1 MRLVFILATFVGFIW
16 AKADSS
22 RLTDNN
28 KATTLQENKAPDCYE
43 ISFLRQMIN
52 QETVI
57 RLALVKNVHAL
68 VNDIS
73 ILKESFAASETK
85 ISELQRRVEALNIQV
100 SSLQQENGQLKKSSL
115 ISQAKSMELE
125 TKFQNVSDNV
135 SALHRQLN
143 FIQKEPDNKRQEIF
157 NKTNAALDDIKIE
170 VRYLSVTLLDFKERT
185 EIENDSRDKKYSELE
200 RHSNT
205 SIESLKVINSLTMEF
220 GNLKSFVQ
228 NLQDSQTEITENLN
242 RTVAKFD
249 TQFTL
254 SEHTQQKFSSAL
266 ASLVTAQTKLS
277 KSIDENLNRTVAK
290 FDVQFTLSE
299 HTQQKFS
306 SALAS
311 LETAQ
316 TKLSKSIDENLN
328 RTVAKFDTQFTLS
341 EQTQQKFS
349 SALAS
354 LETAQTKLS
363 KSIDENLNRTVAK
376 FDVQFTLSEH
386 TQQKFSSAL
395 ASLETAQTKLSKS
408 IDDKSSHHAFTAGI
422 ISGNDGWTGDTLV
435 FPVVIYSEG
444 KGYNPSTGIFTAP
457 TAGTYVFYISVQ
469 SAYQKHIFLD
479 IVLNG
484 SSKVRA
490 FAWYDSG
497 NSVRI
502 YQTGTNLVILHLQT
516 GDRVWVKRYS
526 GTGYLSHVI
535 SSTTFSGFKL
545 N

>member
-1 MRLVFILATFVGFIW
+1 MKLVIILAICVGFIW
-16 AKADSS
+16 TKADSS

-28 KATTLQENKAPDCYE
+28 NKATTLQENKTPDCYE
-43 ISFLRQMIN
+43 TSFLRQMIN

-85 ISELQRRVEALNIQV
+85 ISELQRTVDALNIQV
-100 SSLQQENGQLKKSSL
+100 NSLQQENGQLKKSSL

-135 SALHRQLN
+135 SALHGQLN
-143 FIQKEPDNKRQEIF
+143 VIQKESDDKRQEVF
-157 NKTNAALDDIKIE
+157 NKTNAVLDDIKIE

-185 EIENDSRDKKYSELE
+185 EIENESRDKKYSELE

-205 SIESLKVINSLTMEF
+205 SIESLKVKNSLTKEF

-266 ASLVTAQTKLS
+266 ASL
-277 KSIDENLNRTVAK
+277 
-290 FDVQFTLSE
+290 
-299 HTQQKFS
+299 
-306 SALAS
+306 
-311 LETAQ
+311 
-316 TKLSKSIDENLN
+316 
-328 RTVAKFDTQFTLS
+328 
-341 EQTQQKFS
+341 
-349 SALAS
+349 
-354 LETAQTKLS
+354 
-363 KSIDENLNRTVAK
+363 
-376 FDVQFTLSEH
+376 
-386 TQQKFSSAL
+386 
-395 ASLETAQTKLSKS
+395 ETAQTKLSKS
-408 IDDKSSHHAFTAGI
+408 IDDKSNHHAFTAGI
-422 ISGNDGWTGDTLV
+422 SLGNDGWTGDTLM
-435 FPVVIYSEG
+435 FPTVIYSEG
-444 KGYNPSTGIFTAP
+444 TGYNPSTGIFTAP
-457 TAGTYVFYISVQ
+457 SAGTYVFYVSVQ
-469 SAYQKHIFLD
+469 STWRKYIYLD

-490 FAWYDSG
+490 TASG
-497 NSVRI
+497 TSI
-502 YQTGTNLVILHLQT
+502 AIFQTGTNLVILHLQT
-516 GDRVWVKRYS
+516 GDRVWVKRNA
-526 GTGYLSHVI
+526 GTGYFSQVI
-535 SSTTFSGFKL
+535 PITTFSGFKL

>member
-1 MRLVFILATFVGFIW
+1 MELVFILVIWVGFIW

-28 KATTLQENKAPDCYE
+28 KTTTLQENKTPDCYE

-85 ISELQRRVEALNIQV
+85 ISELQRTVDALNIQV
-100 SSLQQENGQLKKSSL
+100 NSLQQENGQLKKSSL

-135 SALHRQLN
+135 SALHGQLN
-143 FIQKEPDNKRQEIF
+143 VIRKESDDKRQEVF
-157 NKTNAALDDIKIE
+157 NKTNAVLDDIKIE

-185 EIENDSRDKKYSELE
+185 EIENESRDKKYSELE

-205 SIESLKVINSLTMEF
+205 SIESLKVKNSLTKEF

-228 NLQDSQTEITENLN
+228 NLQDSQTEITENIN
-242 RTVAKFD
+242 RAVARFD
-249 TQFTL
+249 VQFTL
-254 SEHTQQKFSSAL
+254 SEHTQHNFSSAL
-266 ASLVTAQTKLS
+266 ASLETAQTKLS
-277 KSIDENLNRTVAK
+277 KSIDENLNRTVARFDTQFTLSEHTQQTFSSALASLETAQTK
-290 FDVQFTLSE
+290 LSKSIDENLNRTVARFDVQFTLSE
-299 HTQQKFS
+299 HTQQTFS

-341 EQTQQKFS
+341 E
-349 SALAS
+349 
-354 LETAQTKLS
+354 
-363 KSIDENLNRTVAK
+363 
-376 FDVQFTLSEH
+376 H

-408 IDDKSSHHAFTAGI
+408 TDDKSNHHAFTAGM
-422 ISGNDGWTGDTLV
+422 SSSNNGWTGDTLV
-435 FPVVIYSEG
+435 FPAVIYSEG
-444 KGYNPSTGIFTAP
+444 TGYNPSTGIFTAP
-457 TAGTYVFYISVQ
+457 TAGTYVFYVSVQ
-469 SAYQKHIFLD
+469 SANQKYIYLD
-479 IVLNG
+479 IVMNGYSKVKAMAWYGSG
-484 SSKVRA
+484 SSI
-490 FAWYDSG
+490 S
-497 NSVRI
+497 I

-516 GDRVWVKRYS
+516 GDRVWVKRS
-526 GTGYLSHVI
+526 AGTGYQSNFI
-535 SSTTFSGFKL
+535 PITTFSGFKL

>member
-266 ASLVTAQTKLS
+266 ASLETAQTKLS

-290 FDVQFTLSE
+290 FDTQFTLSE

-311 LETAQ
+311 LVTAQ

>member
-1 MRLVFILATFVGFIW
+1 
-16 AKADSS
+16 
-22 RLTDNN
+22 
-28 KATTLQENKAPDCYE
+28 
-43 ISFLRQMIN
+43 
-52 QETVI
+52 
-57 RLALVKNVHAL
+57 
-68 VNDIS
+68 
-73 ILKESFAASETK
+73 
-85 ISELQRRVEALNIQV
+85 
-100 SSLQQENGQLKKSSL
+100 
-115 ISQAKSMELE
+115 MELE

-135 SALHRQLN
+135 STLHGQLN
-143 FIQKEPDNKRQEIF
+143 VIQKESDDKR
-157 NKTNAALDDIKIE
+157 
-170 VRYLSVTLLDFKERT
+170 
-185 EIENDSRDKKYSELE
+185 
-200 RHSNT
+200 
-205 SIESLKVINSLTMEF
+205 
-220 GNLKSFVQ
+220 Q
-228 NLQDSQTEITENLN
+228 NLQDSQTEIT
-242 RTVAKFD
+242 
-249 TQFTL
+249 
-254 SEHTQQKFSSAL
+254 
-266 ASLVTAQTKLS
+266 
-277 KSIDENLNRTVAK
+277 
-290 FDVQFTLSE
+290 
-299 HTQQKFS
+299 
-306 SALAS
+306 
-311 LETAQ
+311 
-316 TKLSKSIDENLN
+316 ENLN

>member
-1 MRLVFILATFVGFIW
+1 
-16 AKADSS
+16 
-22 RLTDNN
+22 
-28 KATTLQENKAPDCYE
+28 
-43 ISFLRQMIN
+43 MIN

-85 ISELQRRVEALNIQV
+85 ISELQRTVDTLNIQV
-100 SSLQQENGQLKKSSL
+100 NSLQQENGQLKKSSL

-135 SALHRQLN
+135 SALHGQLN
-143 FIQKEPDNKRQEIF
+143 VIQKESDDKRQEVF
-157 NKTNAALDDIKIE
+157 NKTNAVLDDIKIE

-185 EIENDSRDKKYSELE
+185 EIENESRDKKYSELE

-205 SIESLKVINSLTMEF
+205 SIESLKVKNSLTKEF

-254 SEHTQQKFSSAL
+254 SEHTQ
-266 ASLVTAQTKLS
+266 
-277 KSIDENLNRTVAK
+277 R
-290 FDVQFTLSE
+290 
-299 HTQQKFS
+299 KFS

-316 TKLSKSIDENLN
+316 TN
-328 RTVAKFDTQFTLS
+328 
-341 EQTQQKFS
+341 
-349 SALAS
+349 
-354 LETAQTKLS
+354 
-363 KSIDENLNRTVAK
+363 
-376 FDVQFTLSEH
+376 
-386 TQQKFSSAL
+386 
-395 ASLETAQTKLSKS
+395 LSKS
-408 IDDKSSHHAFTAGI
+408 IDDKNKHHAFTAGI
-422 ISGNDGWTGDTLV
+422 SSRNYGWTGSTLV
-435 FPVVIYSEG
+435 FPLVIYSEG
-444 KGYNPSTGIFTAP
+444 TGYNPSTGIFTAP
-457 TAGTYVFYISVQ
+457 TAGTYVFYVSVQ
-469 SAYQKHIFLD
+469 SAHQNTIFLD

-490 FAWYDSG
+490 MAWYGSG
-497 NSVRI
+497 NNVSI
-502 YQTGTNLVILHLQT
+502 SQTGTNLVILHLQT

-526 GTGYLSHVI
+526 GTGYFSHDIPV
-535 SSTTFSGFKL
+535 TTFSGFKL